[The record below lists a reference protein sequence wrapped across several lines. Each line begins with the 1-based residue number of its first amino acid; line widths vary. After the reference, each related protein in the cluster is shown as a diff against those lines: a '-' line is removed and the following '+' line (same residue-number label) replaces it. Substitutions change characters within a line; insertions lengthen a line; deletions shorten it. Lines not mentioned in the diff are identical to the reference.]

1 MPMTTSKQNRSL
13 LVAPASS
20 DTSLNLDKERGFK
33 TESQTA
39 YNLLA
44 KKRHM
49 LSEVQFK
56 LFKLDGAKALDVQF
70 AVKDEE
76 KLKSQGLLSISKN
89 ITSEPLNHAD
99 FVGISKNQLDE
110 RSNRLVLVKLS
121 TKILYDE
128 NRQNVDQMRKIA
140 TWKGTSEIKPEE

>member
-1 MPMTTSKQNRSL
+1 
-13 LVAPASS
+13 
-20 DTSLNLDKERGFK
+20 
-33 TESQTA
+33 
-39 YNLLA
+39 
-44 KKRHM
+44 M

-76 KLKSQGLLSISKN
+76 KLKSQGLLSLSKN

-140 TWKGTSEIKPEE
+140 TWKGTSEIKPEEESNKRSLSPNRIIKQGSDRDGKQAG

>member
-1 MPMTTSKQNRSL
+1 MTTSKQNRSL
-13 LVAPASS
+13 LVAPASN
-20 DTSLNLDKERGFK
+20 DTSLNLDKERGGK
-33 TESQTA
+33 TEGQIA
-39 YNLLA
+39 YNLLS

-89 ITSEPLNHAD
+89 ITNEPLNHAD

-140 TWKGTSEIKPEE
+140 TWKGTSEIKPQE

>member
-1 MPMTTSKQNRSL
+1 MTTSKQNRSL

>member
-1 MPMTTSKQNRSL
+1 
-13 LVAPASS
+13 
-20 DTSLNLDKERGFK
+20 
-33 TESQTA
+33 
-39 YNLLA
+39 
-44 KKRHM
+44 M

-76 KLKSQGLLSISKN
+76 KLKSQGLLSLSKN
-89 ITSEPLNHAD
+89 ITNEPLNHAD

-140 TWKGTSEIKPEE
+140 TWKGTSEIKPEEESNKRSLSPNRIIKQGSDRDGKQAG